1 MSRKASE
8 LILNPDGSIY
18 HCNIK
23 PEHLAD
29 LVIFVGDPDR
39 VPRVSQYFDEVE
51 FRSQKREIVTHTGR
65 LNGKRI
71 TAIST
76 GMGTDNIDIV
86 LSELDALANLDLQTG
101 EELPEHRS
109 LKIVRLGTS
118 GALHKD
124 IPVDSYVIS
133 SHGLGFDGLLH
144 FYADSEKYRDLEL
157 EKAFMEF
164 SNWDSNKAKPY
175 VVEGSKILRD
185 QLNSDKISSIGM
197 TATASGFYGP
207 QGRILRL
214 QPNPDDI
221 QGFLAGFTHK
231 EHRITNFEMET
242 SGIYG
247 LSKMLGHEAL
257 SLNCIIANRASEGFS
272 KNPKESVDQ
281 MIQYA
286 LQKLTA

>member
-18 HCNIK
+18 HLNLK
-23 PEHLAD
+23 PEHIAELI
-29 LVIFVGDPDR
+29 IFVGDPDR
-39 VPRVSQYFDEVE
+39 VPRVSKYFDEIE
-51 FRSQKREIVTHTGR
+51 FKTQKREIVTHTGI
-65 LNGKRI
+65 LNGKRL

-86 LSELDALANLDLQTG
+86 LSELDALANIDLKTG
-101 EELPEHRS
+101 EELPDKKS
-109 LKIVRLGTS
+109 LQIVRLGTS

-144 FYADSEKYRDLEL
+144 FYANSEKFRDLEL
-157 EKAFMEF
+157 EKAFMDF
-164 SNWDSNKAKPY
+164 SDWDVNKAKPY
-175 VVEGSKILRD
+175 MVEGSTALREK
-185 QLNSDKISSIGM
+185 LFSDKIGGVGI

-207 QGRILRL
+207 QGRFLRL
-214 QPNPDDI
+214 KPHPDDI
-221 QGFLAGFTHK
+221 QGILGKFSYK
-231 EHRITNFEMET
+231 NHRITNFEMET

-247 LSKMLGHEAL
+247 LAKMLGHQAL
-257 SLNCIIANRASEGFS
+257 SLNCIIANREAEAFSE
-272 KNPKESVDQ
+272 NPYESVDA

-286 LQKLTA
+286 LEKLTK

>member
-18 HCNIK
+18 HCNISS
-23 PEHLAD
+23 EELAD
-29 LVIFVGDPDR
+29 LIIFVGDPDR
-39 VPRVSQYFDEVE
+39 VPKVSKYFDQIEIQK
-51 FRSQKREIVTHTGR
+51 QKREIVTHTGN

-86 LSELDALANLDLQTG
+86 LSELDALANLDLKTG
-101 EELPEHRS
+101 EPLKKHRR
-109 LKIVRLGTS
+109 LQIVRLGTS

-144 FYADSEKYRDLEL
+144 FYKNSEKYRELEM

-164 SNWDSNKAKPY
+164 SDWDPDKAKPY
-175 VVEGSKILRD
+175 IVEGALNLREKLKRED
-185 QLNSDKISSIGM
+185 IHLGI
-197 TATASGFYGP
+197 TATANGFYGP

-214 QPNPDDI
+214 APKPDDI
-221 QGFLAGFTHK
+221 QGFLSKFRYK
-231 EHRITNFEMET
+231 NWRITNFEMET

-247 LSKMLGHEAL
+247 LARMLGHEAL
-257 SLNCIIANRASEGFS
+257 SLNCIIANREAEAFS
-272 KNPKESVDQ
+272 KNPYQSVDQ

-286 LQKLTA
+286 LEKLTQ